1 MNVLLQKL
9 SSRKLWISILGL
21 LTGVILCATGDIQ
34 SGGTLIA
41 ASIGCYTIPEAVVDA
56 ARLISNQITITAST
70 NSKEVVESVLQ
81 TQNEGE

>member
-70 NSKEVVESVLQ
+70 NSKEVVE